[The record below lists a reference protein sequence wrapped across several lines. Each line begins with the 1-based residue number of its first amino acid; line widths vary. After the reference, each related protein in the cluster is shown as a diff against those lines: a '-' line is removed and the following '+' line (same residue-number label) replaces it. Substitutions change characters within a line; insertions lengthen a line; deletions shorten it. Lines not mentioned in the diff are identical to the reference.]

1 MVVQDPVW
9 EQSFPSVDGLVVPF
23 ADPVTGRLR
32 QVRISAKEAHR
43 LRELHESR
51 LAALLAEFRSLGL
64 DYVVVDDSDPNAV
77 VRAFIDWA
85 EARIAYRR
93 GAWR

>member
-1 MVVQDPVW
+1 
-9 EQSFPSVDGLVVPF
+9 VDGLVIPF

-32 QVRISAKEAHR
+32 QVRVSAKEAHR
-43 LRELHESR
+43 LRELHEGR
-51 LAALLAEFRSLGL
+51 LAELLAEFRSLGL
-64 DYVVVDDSDPNAV
+64 DYVVVGDSDQNAV

>member
-1 MVVQDPVW
+1 M
-9 EQSFPSVDGLVVPF
+9 
-23 ADPVTGRLR
+23 
-32 QVRISAKEAHR
+32 
-43 LRELHESR
+43 RELHESR

-64 DYVVVDDSDPNAV
+64 DYVVVGDSDPNAV